1 MGNRGRL
8 IAPGGLRDELAAVAE
23 DDPAAGESLAEMAAQ
38 YGLRPS
44 SARPRLVS
52 YLVKVWQRRHFIF
65 AYATAR
71 NVSMYTEARLGQLW
85 QVLTPLL
92 NSAVYYLIFG
102 VLFKANRGISN
113 YTAFLVTGVFIFAF
127 TERSIVV
134 GSTVMRANITL
145 IRALHF
151 PRACLPLAYVLV
163 EFQQLLLSMVVL
175 FAIVLGT
182 GEPLTW
188 YWLLLLPTLLLQA
201 TFNMGAALFMA
212 RVGSGAQDI
221 SQLIPFLL
229 RVWRYFCG
237 VMYSI
242 AALPAELPV
251 WAKNVL
257 SFNPAA
263 VYISLTRFAVMSSYR
278 ADAPGAQPYNAARCA
293 IFTVTKTPFDAG
305 LLPPGHHHQRAVAG
319 RCRLGGRHPRRGRAV
334 LLAGRDQLRPRLSR
348 IYLCRASPAGSR
360 AFSQSADSSA
370 VSVASAQAPCRSA
383 CGARSRRSA
392 APRRTMPNT
401 GLVSPWSRT

>member
-1 MGNRGRL
+1 
-8 IAPGGLRDELAAVAE
+8 
-23 DDPAAGESLAEMAAQ
+23 MAAQ

-52 YLVKVWQRRHFIF
+52 YLVTVGQRRHFIF

-71 NVSMYTEARLGQLW
+71 NVPMYTEARLGQPW

-102 VLFKANRGISN
+102 ILFKANRGISN

-163 EFQQLLLSMVVL
+163 EFQQLLLSMVV

-188 YWLLLLPTLLLQA
+188 YWLLLLPTLLQA
-201 TFNMGAALFMA
+201 TFNIGAALFMA
-212 RVGSGAQDI
+212 KVCAGAQDI

-229 RVWRYFCG
+229 RIWRSFCG

-242 AALPAELPV
+242 AALPAVLPEWGRTCFLQPGGRV
-251 WAKNVL
+251 HLADQVRGHVL
-257 SFNPAA
+257 VPG
-263 VYISLTRFAVMSSYR
+263 RR
-278 ADAPGAQPYNAARCA
+278 ARSQALRRGAGRPHQPGARIGRLKPVFANSCRFSRCH
-293 IFTVTKTPFDAG
+293 ISS
-305 LLPPGHHHQRAVAG
+305 
-319 RCRLGGRHPRRGRAV
+319 GGA
-334 LLAGRDQLRPRLSR
+334 D
-348 IYLCRASPAGSR
+348 LCKG
-360 AFSQSADSSA
+360 
-370 VSVASAQAPCRSA
+370 
-383 CGARSRRSA
+383 
-392 APRRTMPNT
+392 
-401 GLVSPWSRT
+401 

>member
-8 IAPGGLRDELAAVAE
+8 IAPGGLRGELAAVA
-23 DDPAAGESLAEMAAQ
+23 DDEPVAGQSLAALAAEH
-38 YGLRPS
+38 GLRPS
-44 SARPRLVS
+44 SARPDLIS
-52 YLVKVWQRRHFIF
+52 YLRKVWQRRHFIF

-102 VLFKANRGISN
+102 VLFQANRGISN
-113 YTAFLVTGVFIFAF
+113 YTAYLVTGVFIFAF

-145 IRALHF
+145 IRALYF

-188 YWLLLLPTLLLQA
+188 YWLLLIPTLLLQA
-201 TFNMGAALFMA
+201 TFNVGAALFMA
-212 RVGSGAQDI
+212 RVGAGAQDI
-221 SQLIPFLL
+221 SQLVPFLL

-242 AALPAELPV
+242 AALPAEVPE

-257 SFNPAA
+257 TFNPAA
-263 VYISLTRFAVMSSYR
+263 VYISLARNAIMSSYR
-278 ADAPGAQPYNAARCA
+278 ADAPGAKPYDAGKCA
-293 IFTVTKTPFDAG
+293 IFMVKKTPEFQAY
-305 LLPPGHHHQRAVAG
+305 
-319 RCRLGGRHPRRGRAV
+319 CHPDITV
-334 LLAGRDQLRPRLSR
+334 SQLWLAGV
-348 IYLCRASPAGSR
+348 GW
-360 AFSQSADSSA
+360 A
-370 VSVASAQAPCRSA
+370 VVILVLGVLYFWQAETRY
-383 CGARSRRSA
+383 GR
-392 APRRTMPNT
+392 
-401 GLVSPWSRT
+401 G

>member
-1 MGNRGRL
+1 MGDRGRL
-8 IAPGGLRDELAAVAE
+8 TAPGGLLDGSTASSDHEPDHDEP
-23 DDPAAGESLAEMAAQ
+23 PASGQSLAEMAAQ

-44 SARPRLVS
+44 SARPGLVR
-52 YLVKVWQRRHFIF
+52 YLGMVWQRRHFIL

-102 VLFKANRGISN
+102 ILFKANRDVSN
-113 YTAFLVTGVFIFAF
+113 YTAYLVTGVFIFSF

-134 GSTVMRANITL
+134 GSGVMRANIAL

-182 GEPLTW
+182 GEPLTL
-188 YWLLLLPTLLLQA
+188 YWFLLVPALLMQSM
-201 TFNMGAALFMA
+201 FNMGAALILA
-212 RVGSGAQDI
+212 RIGAGAQDV
-221 SQLIPFLL
+221 SQLVPFLL

-242 AALPAELPV
+242 EALPATLPV
-251 WAKNVL
+251 WAKDLL
-257 SFNPAA
+257 SVNPAA
-263 VYISLTRFAVMSSYR
+263 VYISLIRFAIITTQR
-278 ADAPGAQPYNAARCA
+278 TDAPGAKPYDAGQCA
-293 IFTVTKTPFDAG
+293 IFNAKKIPA
-305 LLPPGHHHQRAVAG
+305 LQAY
-319 RCRLGGRHPRRGRAV
+319 CHPAIGTGE
-334 LLAGRDQLRPRLSR
+334 LWLAG
-348 IYLCRASPAGSR
+348 IGWAAVTVAIGVVYFWRAETRYGR
-360 AFSQSADSSA
+360 
-370 VSVASAQAPCRSA
+370 
-383 CGARSRRSA
+383 G
-392 APRRTMPNT
+392 
-401 GLVSPWSRT
+401 

>member
-1 MGNRGRL
+1 MLAAVVLISSTAMGNRGRL
-8 IAPGGLRDELAAVAE
+8 IAPGGLRDELAEVA
-23 DDPAAGESLAEMAAQ
+23 DDELAAGESLAGLAAR

-44 SARPRLVS
+44 SARPGPVS
-52 YLVKVWQRRHFIF
+52 YLARVWQRRHFIF

-102 VLFKANRGISN
+102 ILFKANRGISN
-113 YTAFLVTGVFIFAF
+113 YTAYLVTGVFIFAF

-134 GSTVMRANITL
+134 GSTVMRANMTL

-163 EFQQLLLSMVVL
+163 ELQQLLLSMVVL

-188 YWLLLLPTLLLQA
+188 YWLLLLPALLMQA
-201 TFNMGAALFMA
+201 TFNVGAALIMA
-212 RVGSGAQDI
+212 RVGAGAQDI
-221 SQLIPFLL
+221 SQLVPFLL

-242 AALPAELPV
+242 ASLPAALPE

-263 VYISLTRFAVMSSYR
+263 VYISLTRYAIMATFR
-278 ADAPGAQPYNAARCA
+278 ADAPGAKPYDAARCA
-293 IFTVTKTPFDAG
+293 IFAVKKTPSLQAYCHPDFATSELWLAG
-305 LLPPGHHHQRAVAG
+305 AGWAVVTLVAG
-319 RCRLGGRHPRRGRAV
+319 VLYFWQAETRYGRG
-334 LLAGRDQLRPRLSR
+334 
-348 IYLCRASPAGSR
+348 
-360 AFSQSADSSA
+360 
-370 VSVASAQAPCRSA
+370 
-383 CGARSRRSA
+383 
-392 APRRTMPNT
+392 
-401 GLVSPWSRT
+401 

>member
-1 MGNRGRL
+1 MRDRGRL
-8 IAPGGLRDELAAVAE
+8 TAPGALLNGSVLASEADPLTESAEGNGALAELAAR
-23 DDPAAGESLAEMAAQ
+23 

-44 SARPRLVS
+44 SAQPGLVS
-52 YLVKVWQRRHFIF
+52 YLRMVWQRRHFIL

-92 NSAVYYLIFG
+92 NSGVYYLIFG

-113 YTAFLVTGVFIFAF
+113 YLAFLVTGVFIFAF

-134 GSTVMRANITL
+134 GSSAIRANITL

-151 PRACLPLAYVLV
+151 PRACLPLSYVLV

-188 YWLLLLPTLLLQA
+188 YWLLLVPTLLLQA
-201 TFNMGAALFMA
+201 TFNMGAALLIA
-212 RVGSGAQDI
+212 RVGAGAQDI
-221 SQLIPFLL
+221 SQLVPFLL

-242 AALPAELPV
+242 AALPATLPE
-251 WAKNVL
+251 WAKNVI

-263 VYISLTRFAVMSSYR
+263 VYISLTRYAIMATFR
-278 ADAPGAQPYNAARCA
+278 ADAPGAKPYNAARCA
-293 IFTVTKTPFDAG
+293 IFNAKKIPALQAYCHPDILPSQLWLAG
-305 LLPPGHHHQRAVAG
+305 LGWAIVTLAAG
-319 RCRLGGRHPRRGRAV
+319 VLYFWQAETRYGRG
-334 LLAGRDQLRPRLSR
+334 
-348 IYLCRASPAGSR
+348 
-360 AFSQSADSSA
+360 
-370 VSVASAQAPCRSA
+370 
-383 CGARSRRSA
+383 
-392 APRRTMPNT
+392 
-401 GLVSPWSRT
+401 

>member
-1 MGNRGRL
+1 MICPGPRISALAAFILINSTAMGNRGRL

-23 DDPAAGESLAEMAAQ
+23 DEPAAGESLAEMAAQ

-113 YTAFLVTGVFIFAF
+113 YTAYLVTGVFIFAF

-212 RVGSGAQDI
+212 RVGAGAGHQPADPVPAAR
-221 SQLIPFLL
+221 LAVLL
-229 RVWRYFCG
+229 RGHVQHR
-237 VMYSI
+237 
-242 AALPAELPV
+242 
-251 WAKNVL
+251 
-257 SFNPAA
+257 
-263 VYISLTRFAVMSSYR
+263 R
-278 ADAPGAQPYNAARCA
+278 AARRA
-293 IFTVTKTPFDAG
+293 AGVGQEHALLQPGGRAHLADQVRGHVLVPGRRARRPALQRGAVRDLHREEDSVDAG
-305 LLPPGHHHQRAVAG
+305 VLPPGHLHQRAVAG

-334 LLAGRDQLRPRLSR
+334 LLA
-348 IYLCRASPAGSR
+348 
-360 AFSQSADSSA
+360 
-370 VSVASAQAPCRSA
+370 
-383 CGARSRRSA
+383 
-392 APRRTMPNT
+392 
-401 GLVSPWSRT
+401 

>member
-1 MGNRGRL
+1 MRDRGRL
-8 IAPGGLRDELAAVAE
+8 TAPGDLLNGPVLAPGP
-23 DDPAAGESLAEMAAQ
+23 DTLTGPDGGGQSLAELADE

-44 SARPRLVS
+44 SAQPGLVS
-52 YLVKVWQRRHFIF
+52 YLKMVWQRRHFIL

-92 NSAVYYLIFG
+92 NSGVYYLIFG

-113 YTAFLVTGVFIFAF
+113 YIAYLVTGVFIFAF

-134 GSTVMRANITL
+134 GSSAIRANITL

-188 YWLLLLPTLLLQA
+188 YWLLLLFPALLMQA
-201 TFNMGAALFMA
+201 TFNMGAALLIA
-212 RVGSGAQDI
+212 RVGAGAQDI
-221 SQLIPFLL
+221 SQLVPFLL

-242 AALPAELPV
+242 AALPAALPE
-251 WAKNVL
+251 WAKNVISL
-257 SFNPAA
+257 NPAA
-263 VYISLTRFAVMSSYR
+263 VYISLTRYAIMATIR
-278 ADAPGAQPYNAARCA
+278 ADAPGAEPYNALRCA
-293 IFTVTKTPFDAG
+293 VFNAKKIPA
-305 LLPPGHHHQRAVAG
+305 LQAY
-319 RCRLGGRHPRRGRAV
+319 CHPDIMTGE
-334 LLAGRDQLRPRLSR
+334 LWLAG
-348 IYLCRASPAGSR
+348 AGW
-360 AFSQSADSSA
+360 AIVTLA
-370 VSVASAQAPCRSA
+370 VGVLYFWQAQARY
-383 CGARSRRSA
+383 GR
-392 APRRTMPNT
+392 
-401 GLVSPWSRT
+401 G